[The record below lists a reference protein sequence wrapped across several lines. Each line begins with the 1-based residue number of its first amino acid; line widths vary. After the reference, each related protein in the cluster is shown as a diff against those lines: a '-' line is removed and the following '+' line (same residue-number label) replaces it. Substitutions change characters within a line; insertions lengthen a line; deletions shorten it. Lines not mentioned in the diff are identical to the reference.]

1 MVDLPESF
9 YLLVNAPMLIA
20 IPIVSFAALALW
32 SHSVTAWVATAAW
45 NLYLIYELGMKA
57 EEFCTGA
64 ACLKRTPLYAVYP
77 LLGILSLVAVVQ
89 VYVRLR
95 DRQHRQLS

>member
-9 YLLVNAPMLIA
+9 YLLVNTPMLIS
-20 IPIVSFAALALW
+20 IPIVSFAGLALW
-32 SHSVTAWVATAAW
+32 SHSVTAWVTAVAW

-77 LLGILSLVAVVQ
+77 LLGILSLVAIVQ

-95 DRQHRQLS
+95 DKQRRQLS